1 MKNKTILVIAGVISL
16 LACVTL
22 LALGVAY
29 DYGYDYEE
37 AFRGITTGTEALEI
51 LIVTFASTFV
61 GVCIFLWAFIKTPV
75 KRKVLTVLT
84 FLIIGSGYHIK
95 TYYFPGWYFD
105 YVIQDN
111 PYDGHFVRDSVK
123 DVDNRLKLKKEYPYL
138 FRDTI
143 ENSQIS
149 ITKYRAYLFGNKS
162 EVGYNFNVC
171 VKGESIK
178 FVAIENYYQKADYCE
193 PNVLD
198 RFRTMSFTFEDL
210 GNNSFFCKEC
220 KDYLLPIYWTRV
232 E

>member
-1 MKNKTILVIAGVISL
+1 
-16 LACVTL
+16 
-22 LALGVAY
+22 
-29 DYGYDYEE
+29 
-37 AFRGITTGTEALEI
+37 
-51 LIVTFASTFV
+51 
-61 GVCIFLWAFIKTPV
+61 
-75 KRKVLTVLT
+75 VLTVLT

-105 YVIQDN
+105 YLIQDN